1 MNRAET
7 VSADPRPSSAV
18 STAVGLAGL
27 AGLALAILVAR
38 NFGALMDGLG
48 FPGWPERADG
58 PLSALAAV
66 AACGLPMVLWSL
78 FVDKVHRRPSTGLDW
93 SLKRPIADVLD
104 TSIIKIAGLWATW
117 AGIAA
122 LYMLCRWYWA
132 GQYLFSMQV
141 FTLIAIPLII
151 LSVPYVVWLDRYM
164 VQPRDGGYEANFMG
178 LSQDEADLACARLQ
192 ARGTQCFA
200 ISP

>member
-1 MNRAET
+1 MTKGKTA
-7 VSADPRPSSAV
+7 SADPRPTSAV
-18 STAVGLAGL
+18 STAVGVAGL
-27 AGLALAILVAR
+27 VGLALSVIVAR
-38 NFGALMDGLG
+38 NWGAIMDAIGS
-48 FPGWPERADG
+48 PGWPERADG

-93 SLKRPIADVLD
+93 SLKRPVADVLD

-132 GQYLFSMQV
+132 GNYLFSMEV
-141 FTLIAIPLII
+141 FTLIAIPLVIA
-151 LSVPYVVWLDRYM
+151 SVPYVVWLDRYM
-164 VQPRDGGYEANFMG
+164 VSPRE
-178 LSQDEADLACARLQ
+178 
-192 ARGTQCFA
+192 
-200 ISP
+200 